1 MTRCSANYSLSD
13 YNIFFYSYRTVT
25 GKDWNKRVFTHSTK
39 FVLFFTK
46 NDLLPIK
53 LQTNSADTT
62 NNDCV
67 IKMKSGKFCG
77 RSALHLCFF
86 CLFVYMTS
94 TTYFK

>member
-53 LQTNSADTT
+53 LQTNSADIT

-67 IKMKSGKFCG
+67 IKMKSGKFVEDQLYTCV
-77 RSALHLCFF
+77 
-86 CLFVYMTS
+86 LFVCCIYDINDLL
-94 TTYFK
+94 